1 MTKDIQDDWN
11 FAISVSKTELITVV
25 HQDDVYDYTYTKEII
40 DAYNKQNNSTI
51 IFPHYYEI
59 RNNVN
64 TYKNLNLNI
73 KKFLLFP
80 LKFHN
85 ISNRKFIKRCALRL
99 GDAICCPAVT
109 FVKDNVPKEI
119 FSSDLK
125 CNIDWYA
132 WEKLSKLKG
141 YFYYINKPLMG
152 HRIYSESTTSEVLKD
167 NGRTIEDY
175 KILCKFWPKLIAK
188 IIAKVY
194 SNSEKSNNVK

>member
-1 MTKDIQDDWN
+1 MLVLK
-11 FAISVSKTELITVV
+11 FGGSV
-25 HQDDVYDYTYTKEII
+25 
-40 DAYNKQNNSTI
+40 
-51 IFPHYYEI
+51 
-59 RNNVN
+59 
-64 TYKNLNLNI
+64 KNAF
-73 KKFLLFP
+73 KKILLFP
-80 LKFHN
+80 LKFHK
-85 ISNRKFIKRCALRL
+85 ISNTKFIKRSALRF